1 MEDYDDSTY
10 DGSTSDSEWEAEYGG
25 NPDLRSGEVDRIVT
39 YMATLRN
46 ESEPLTY
53 DSFMQY
59 ACSNSGLHFVLAR
72 TSPDSDYSAYCMGDR
87 LPDFVLEDLPD
98 PLRGSNQVITGVAH
112 VIRVEHDIR
121 ESRKLYVDCVEIGY
135 STDLQDTFIGEFEEY
150 WTKNDADYIF
160 AMKSISPDQIYQ
172 Y

>member
-1 MEDYDDSTY
+1 
-10 DGSTSDSEWEAEYGG
+10 
-25 NPDLRSGEVDRIVT
+25 
-39 YMATLRN
+39 
-46 ESEPLTY
+46 
-53 DSFMQY
+53 
-59 ACSNSGLHFVLAR
+59 
-72 TSPDSDYSAYCMGDR
+72 MGDR

-112 VIRVEHDIR
+112 VIRVADDMR